1 MVPHIRMQNESFS
14 CLFSRIVDLGCFV
27 KVKALYDFFSLT
39 MEDAGMYFIM
49 SYGRLFVINVM
60 ENAMRLICISNKKCK
75 YRGVDELKFMN
86 DEYLSK
92 NIFIIYI

>member
-1 MVPHIRMQNESFS
+1 
-14 CLFSRIVDLGCFV
+14 
-27 KVKALYDFFSLT
+27 
-39 MEDAGMYFIM
+39 M

-60 ENAMRLICISNKKCK
+60 ENAMRLICINNKKCK

>member
-1 MVPHIRMQNESFS
+1 
-14 CLFSRIVDLGCFV
+14 
-27 KVKALYDFFSLT
+27 
-39 MEDAGMYFIM
+39 M

-92 NIFIIYI
+92 NIFIIYIKSLNFVFCDLNSDTK

>member
-1 MVPHIRMQNESFS
+1 
-14 CLFSRIVDLGCFV
+14 
-27 KVKALYDFFSLT
+27 
-39 MEDAGMYFIM
+39 M

-92 NIFIIYI
+92 NIFIIYIYSLNFVFCDLNSDTK

>member
-1 MVPHIRMQNESFS
+1 
-14 CLFSRIVDLGCFV
+14 
-27 KVKALYDFFSLT
+27 
-39 MEDAGMYFIM
+39 M

-60 ENAMRLICISNKKCK
+60 ENAMRLICISNKKFK
-75 YRGVDELKFMN
+75 YRGVDDLKFMN

>member
-1 MVPHIRMQNESFS
+1 
-14 CLFSRIVDLGCFV
+14 
-27 KVKALYDFFSLT
+27 
-39 MEDAGMYFIM
+39 M

-86 DEYLSK
+86 DEYLSLNFVFCDLNSDTK
-92 NIFIIYI
+92 

>member
-1 MVPHIRMQNESFS
+1 
-14 CLFSRIVDLGCFV
+14 
-27 KVKALYDFFSLT
+27 
-39 MEDAGMYFIM
+39 M

-60 ENAMRLICISNKKCK
+60 ENAMRLICISNKKIK

>member
-1 MVPHIRMQNESFS
+1 
-14 CLFSRIVDLGCFV
+14 
-27 KVKALYDFFSLT
+27 
-39 MEDAGMYFIM
+39 M

-92 NIFIIYI
+92 NIFTDFGDEEMKMHVFDQYSIYNLFRQEREID

>member
-1 MVPHIRMQNESFS
+1 
-14 CLFSRIVDLGCFV
+14 
-27 KVKALYDFFSLT
+27 
-39 MEDAGMYFIM
+39 M

-86 DEYLSK
+86 DIYLRIYLS
-92 NIFIIYI
+92 FIYNHLILYFVI

>member
-1 MVPHIRMQNESFS
+1 MHIIR
-14 CLFSRIVDLGCFV
+14 
-27 KVKALYDFFSLT
+27 
-39 MEDAGMYFIM
+39 FIM

-75 YRGVDELKFMN
+75 YRVVDELKFMN

>member
-1 MVPHIRMQNESFS
+1 MIIILQNENLCEEES
-14 CLFSRIVDLGCFV
+14 
-27 KVKALYDFFSLT
+27 
-39 MEDAGMYFIM
+39 
-49 SYGRLFVINVM
+49 
-60 ENAMRLICISNKKCK
+60 KKKFK

>member
-1 MVPHIRMQNESFS
+1 MHIIR
-14 CLFSRIVDLGCFV
+14 
-27 KVKALYDFFSLT
+27 
-39 MEDAGMYFIM
+39 FIM

-75 YRGVDELKFMN
+75 YRSADELKFMN

>member
-1 MVPHIRMQNESFS
+1 
-14 CLFSRIVDLGCFV
+14 
-27 KVKALYDFFSLT
+27 
-39 MEDAGMYFIM
+39 M

-92 NIFIIYI
+92 NIFIIYIYLILYFVI

>member
-1 MVPHIRMQNESFS
+1 
-14 CLFSRIVDLGCFV
+14 
-27 KVKALYDFFSLT
+27 
-39 MEDAGMYFIM
+39 M

-86 DEYLSK
+86 DEYFSWDVTYFLNGYLRIYLS
-92 NIFIIYI
+92 FIYNHLILYFVI

>member
-1 MVPHIRMQNESFS
+1 
-14 CLFSRIVDLGCFV
+14 
-27 KVKALYDFFSLT
+27 
-39 MEDAGMYFIM
+39 M

-60 ENAMRLICISNKKCK
+60 ENAMRLICISNKKFK

-92 NIFIIYI
+92 NIFIIYIYSLNFVFCDLNSDTK

>member
-1 MVPHIRMQNESFS
+1 MLFQFDHGGRWYVCGQSFYVIFNVEIIFTMHIIR
-14 CLFSRIVDLGCFV
+14 
-27 KVKALYDFFSLT
+27 
-39 MEDAGMYFIM
+39 FIM